1 MQSSTFEA
9 ALRDRDLPGIHD
21 VNPWLSSLEQEVGE
35 CKIPGNFLSTYSPLC
50 NEIADIGD
58 FANEAY
64 SLHLMKAITS
74 TFTAVRNIAFKHGW
88 DSLLNPEQINS
99 WYDEFLDVE
108 IPDTLEGDA
117 KNHMPFTQKETD
129 ANKYGNGRV
138 GYTIYNIN
146 GEPKYGQVLSTGYD
160 YSDTLGDF
168 TAVVEFYKANRF
180 VRYIKSV
187 STRDRCLDL
196 VTTTAVTATT
206 PSLSAVTAP
215 SNEGSSGGTIA
226 AIFFG
231 VAFGISVAVVA
242 GWKLY
247 SKYLECI
254 KFHTCLYSASLLQF
268 DSVTRQYLIT
278 IINFLPKKV
287 TFGMLVFSDDL
298 MSSKLFF

>member
-50 NEIADIGD
+50 NTTTTDIGD
-58 FANEAY
+58 FANESY

-74 TFTAVRNIAFKHGW
+74 TFTAIRNIAFKHGW
-88 DSLLNPEQINS
+88 DSLSNLEQINS
-99 WYDEFLDVE
+99 WYDEFLRVK
-108 IPDTLEGDA
+108 IPDTLEGDE

-168 TAVVEFYKANRF
+168 TAVVEFYKANSY
-180 VRYIKSV
+180 VKHIKSA
-187 STRDRCLDL
+187 STRNHCLDS
-196 VTTTAVTATT
+196 TTLTAMTATT
-206 PSLSAVTAP
+206 TTKSSLPAVTAP
-215 SNEGSSGGTIA
+215 LNEGLLVGDIA
-226 AIFFG
+226 AISLG
-231 VAFGISVAVVA
+231 VLFALCIPVVVVV
-242 GWKLY
+242 GWHLS
-247 SKYLECI
+247 SKYLQCI
-254 KFHTCLYSASLLQF
+254 TFHICNNGFA
-268 DSVTRQYLIT
+268 VI
-278 IINFLPKKV
+278 
-287 TFGMLVFSDDL
+287 
-298 MSSKLFF
+298 FFYHC